1 MPCAPTGRP
10 VATQTAVLLLPV
22 PARVTVAQPE
32 SGTPPSIIETLPV
45 GLKPFTVAVKV
56 TDALAGEGFVELDTT
71 ILVAALL
78 TNCEKGLLAEAVLS
92 VFPPYDAT
100 TA

>member
-1 MPCAPTGRP
+1 
-10 VATQTAVLLLPV
+10 
-22 PARVTVAQPE
+22 
-32 SGTPPSIIETLPV
+32 
-45 GLKPFTVAVKV
+45 LKPFTVAVKV
-56 TDALAGEGFVELDTT
+56 TDALAGDGFVELDTT